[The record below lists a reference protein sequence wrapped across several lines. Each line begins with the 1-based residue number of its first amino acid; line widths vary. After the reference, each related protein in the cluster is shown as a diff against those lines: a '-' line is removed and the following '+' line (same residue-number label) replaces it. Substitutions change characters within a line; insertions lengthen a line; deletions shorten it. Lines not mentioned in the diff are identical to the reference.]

1 RSNEPEGPP
10 VASRRSVRSPWFLG
24 LVAPSRPPF
33 AGRVRIAGGRFA
45 SRRPSAFVAPVR
57 RPALRPSDDPVDLR
71 EPRALPSVPGD
82 GPPLVR
88 LATSLRV
95 AGPSLA
101 AFAGVGGSVPAE

>member
-1 RSNEPEGPP
+1 
-10 VASRRSVRSPWFLG
+10 
-24 LVAPSRPPF
+24 
-33 AGRVRIAGGRFA
+33 
-45 SRRPSAFVAPVR
+45 
-57 RPALRPSDDPVDLR
+57 LRPSDDPVDLR
-71 EPRALPSVPGD
+71 EPRGLPSVPGD